1 MVWRANSPVLPDQ
14 TLEPLEGWSEVIIL
28 HFIILLYFILQ
39 LRHVPL
45 NPFSLSKVDP
55 EQAQRM
61 RETGLQLIQKA
72 LAVLQI
78 FALSQFGCAAG
89 HMPQNMW
96 SQGGE
101 AQDYGPLLQKLE
113 GAVERVRL
121 QASRQQH
128 STQDEHVVS
137 YSACLTPGVP
147 RDELTASVRK
157 ELALALRDILAW
169 TVHSFSRHEP
179 GPRPYFLPAALQ
191 LFSPDAASLGTF
203 HQVLSFQKRPGVC
216 GVARPPALS
225 ILQFTC
231 REWSCDGHAQAVSV
245 MGHPYGS

>member
-1 MVWRANSPVLPDQ
+1 MKRGNYTS
-14 TLEPLEGWSEVIIL
+14 L
-28 HFIILLYFILQ
+28 HNTFILYFTAKTCTFK
-39 LRHVPL
+39 PL
-45 NPFSLSKVDP
+45 LSVQSGSWTGSEDAGNWASADPESLSGAADLCSESV
-55 EQAQRM
+55 RM
-61 RETGLQLIQKA
+61 RRG
-72 LAVLQI
+72 
-78 FALSQFGCAAG
+78 S
-89 HMPQNMW
+89 H
-96 SQGGE
+96 
-101 AQDYGPLLQKLE
+101 GP
-113 GAVERVRL
+113 
-121 QASRQQH
+121 
-128 STQDEHVVS
+128 EHVVS
-137 YSACLTPGVP
+137 GWRGSRLRPLAAETRRSRGACTSASLPPAAQHSRWTCGQLLRLPDARSTSGRTHRFCAQRTGLGTPGHP
-147 RDELTASVRK
+147 GT
-157 ELALALRDILAW
+157 W

>member
-1 MVWRANSPVLPDQ
+1 
-14 TLEPLEGWSEVIIL
+14 
-28 HFIILLYFILQ
+28 
-39 LRHVPL
+39 
-45 NPFSLSKVDP
+45 
-55 EQAQRM
+55 
-61 RETGLQLIQKA
+61 
-72 LAVLQI
+72 
-78 FALSQFGCAAG
+78 
-89 HMPQNMW
+89 MPQNMW

-101 AQDYGPLLQKLE
+101 AQDYSPLLQKLE
-113 GAVERVRL
+113 GAVERVCL

-147 RDELTASVRK
+147 RDELTSSCAQRTG
-157 ELALALRDILAW
+157 LGTPGHPGTW

-231 REWSCDGHAQAVSV
+231 REWSCDGHAKQSLLWAIHTVLKEHGRFKRSADSEFKALVCMALNEQRLVSWLQLLCKSGTLIHSHYQPWSYMAQTGFEGCPSYLGPPQPSQVQPSCRFGCQAA
-245 MGHPYGS
+245 